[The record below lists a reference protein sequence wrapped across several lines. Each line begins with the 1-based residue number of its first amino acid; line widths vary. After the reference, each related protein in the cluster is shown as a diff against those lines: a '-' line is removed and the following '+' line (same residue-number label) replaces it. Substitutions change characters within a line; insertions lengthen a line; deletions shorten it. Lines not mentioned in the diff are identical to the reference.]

1 MTGAHRIMSL
11 AMRYCAAGACYGF
24 ARKTLD
30 VCLNVREVTVERRLV
45 QRKDGAYAY
54 ACRNRAMLITEKI
67 AVVAMHTCLST
78 MYSPY
83 FIVGDL
89 NRAEAYLRD
98 IDIHQC
104 SNDDDDQTLIYHV
117 VK

>member
-1 MTGAHRIMSL
+1 MSL
-11 AMRYCAAGACYGF
+11 AIRYCAVGACYGF

-30 VCLNVREVTVERRLV
+30 VCLNAREVTVERRLE
-45 QRKDGAYAY
+45 QGNDGKYAY

-98 IDIHQC
+98 IDLDPPRGIH
-104 SNDDDDQTLIYHV
+104 DDEQTLIYHA